1 MVENTEGRK
10 EADKEAGVIADE
22 DEGDFEVIQPTDNW
36 QTLKAGKLLLLCP
49 SQKYSLVLDLV
60 CVCVLGQAV
69 PAGSHVRLNLQTGQR
84 EVRLGEEQ
92 LKYWTHEHRYGSL

>member
-60 CVCVLGQAV
+60 CVCVR
-69 PAGSHVRLNLQTGQR
+69 PGSASRFPCEAESADRPEGGPIGR
-84 EVRLGEEQ
+84 GAA
-92 LKYWTHEHRYGSL
+92 